1 MYPGQT
7 TVYLEIEQIIELEKM
22 KEEIQKSGGKISMS
36 NLISDAVCIM
46 LNFYKEDVIRN
57 YKKQMYFKK

>member
-1 MYPGQT
+1 
-7 TVYLEIEQIIELEKM
+7 M